1 VRVHAGGGA
10 ASEGTPARAGHGM
23 WGTVPA
29 RVVWTRHAS
38 AVRRQAHGGLSNSCW
53 SRRAVCAADVS
64 FDTLRGAE
72 NRVVTIRQ
80 GAHAGAFRFGLDAIL
95 LATDVPVSS
104 PPRTVVDLGA
114 GCGIA
119 GLCTALRY
127 GCVHLVSVE
136 VQPSLARHCEHNLE
150 AALPPGTWRV
160 IQEDVRRVEHWMPR
174 DISHRADLVL
184 CNPPFFTPHAGKRET
199 LITERQAARQELHG
213 VLENFMTAAAA
224 CLNDTGAAKF
234 VIPPARLADVL
245 SASTQCGLHAHT
257 IRCIHPAPHTHA
269 YLLEIA
275 LRLSRPT
282 GGMVFIAP
290 ACIRG
295 DDGRYTEEIAK
306 RIVTAA
312 GASATEVEEI
322 ERVRGTCR
330 GSTRATS

>member
-1 VRVHAGGGA
+1 
-10 ASEGTPARAGHGM
+10 M
-23 WGTVPA
+23 CGTVSA

-38 AVRRQAHGGLSNSCW
+38 AVRLRQGGRCSNW
-53 SRRAVCAADVS
+53 RAVCAATATDVS
-64 FDTLRGAE
+64 FDTLRCAE
-72 NRVVTIRQ
+72 NRVVSIRQ

-160 IQEDVRRVEHWMPR
+160 LQEDVRRVEHWMPR
-174 DISHRADLVL
+174 DVSQRADLVL
-184 CNPPFFTPHAGKRET
+184 CNPPFFAPHAGKRET
-199 LITERQAARQELHG
+199 TMTERQAARQELLGGIAH
-213 VLENFMTAAAA
+213 FMTAAAA

-234 VIPPARLADVL
+234 VLPPARLADVL
-245 SASTQCGLHAHT
+245 SASTQCGLHPHT
-257 IRCIHPAPHTHA
+257 VRCIHPAPHTHA

-282 GGMVFIAP
+282 GGMLFIAP
-290 ACIRG
+290 ANIRG
-295 DDGRYTEEIAK
+295 DDGRYTEEIAT

-312 GASATEVEEI
+312 GASSTEVEI

-330 GSTRATS
+330 GSTKAAQTQERSR